1 MLASDIMTSSII
13 TVSSETL
20 VSDAAQM
27 MLNHNVSCLPV
38 VDNNESVIGI
48 LTHTDFGLNHKL
60 IGSSGKI
67 FMVLGTYATPDNF
80 EKVTEDLL
88 SQKVGDVMS
97 KNPITIDDNKSIA
110 DVISSMINNKVN
122 RLPVLKKGKLIGII
136 SRHDL
141 LKVLVN
147 KSLL

>member
-1 MLASDIMTSSII
+1 MLASDIMTTSII

-20 VSDAAQM
+20 VSEAAQV
-27 MLNHNVSCLPV
+27 MLTQNVSCLPV
-38 VDNNESVIGI
+38 VDNKESVIGI

-60 IGSSGKI
+60 IGSSGNI

-80 EKVTEDLL
+80 EKVTEELL
-88 SQKVGDVMS
+88 SQKVGEVMS
-97 KNPITIDDNKSIA
+97 KNPITIEDSMSVS

-141 LKVLVN
+141 LKVLVK

>member
-1 MLASDIMTSSII
+1 MLASDIMTTSTI
-13 TVSSETL
+13 TVSPDTL

-38 VDNNESVIGI
+38 VDGEESVIGI

-67 FMVLGTYATPDNF
+67 FTVLGTYATPDNF
-80 EKVTEDLL
+80 EKITEALL
-88 SQKVGDVMS
+88 ARKVGEVMS
-97 KNPITIDDNKSIA
+97 KNPITIEDEMSISN
-110 DVISSMINNKVN
+110 VISSMINNKVN
-122 RLPVLKKGKLIGII
+122 RLPVLRNGKLVGII

-141 LKVLVN
+141 LKVLVK
-147 KSLL
+147 KSLI